1 MVFLAC
7 LPTTVLRSLW
17 PERTAANRKR
27 TFQKTPLTTNTKTP
41 SSTFTWMTKTREMTQ
56 RIAESDGQFSTRGLQ
71 YKPDSGRSE
80 SKTQGDQNKLRL
92 IQTQAGPC
100 FRNNRQ
106 TNKHNKCTFVS
117 ENRKQKT
124 DTQNRDTG
132 WHTHTFQRGSPYLQF
147 GSLV

>member
-1 MVFLAC
+1 
-7 LPTTVLRSLW
+7 
-17 PERTAANRKR
+17 
-27 TFQKTPLTTNTKTP
+27 
-41 SSTFTWMTKTREMTQ
+41 MTQ

-106 TNKHNKCTFVS
+106 TNKHNKCTFFS
-117 ENRKQKT
+117 GNRKQKT
-124 DTQNRDTG
+124 DTHNEHMFISGNISQTLRTKTLAG
-132 WHTHTFQRGSPYLQF
+132 MHTFQRGSPYLQV
-147 GSLV
+147 GSRV

>member
-1 MVFLAC
+1 
-7 LPTTVLRSLW
+7 
-17 PERTAANRKR
+17 
-27 TFQKTPLTTNTKTP
+27 
-41 SSTFTWMTKTREMTQ
+41 MTQ

-80 SKTQGDQNKLRL
+80 YKTQGDQNKLRL
-92 IQTQAGPC
+92 IQSQAGPC

-132 WHTHTFQRGSPYLQF
+132 WHAHIPEGIPIPPSWFSGVRGGRDFWPMHQW
-147 GSLV
+147 